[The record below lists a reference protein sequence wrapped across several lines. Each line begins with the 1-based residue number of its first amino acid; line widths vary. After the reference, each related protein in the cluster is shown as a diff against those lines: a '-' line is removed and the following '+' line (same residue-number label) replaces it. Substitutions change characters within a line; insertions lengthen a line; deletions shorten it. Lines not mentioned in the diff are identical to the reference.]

1 MRSQARG
8 GLPLGLDL
16 EGVLSRTGK
25 GVDLLLLPGDLLE
38 VPQYD
43 GTVRIIGAVGFQSR
57 TRWLWAEAVG
67 WGCPLPRRWPPPF
80 RHSFAPR
87 PAPRFSWRCC
97 YEHQLSIDIVR
108 GTLYVI
114 IQTGRGLRD

>member
-67 WGCPLPRRWPPPF
+67 
-80 RHSFAPR
+80 
-87 PAPRFSWRCC
+87 
-97 YEHQLSIDIVR
+97 
-108 GTLYVI
+108 
-114 IQTGRGLRD
+114 